1 VRACNSM
8 VLERFDF
15 CLAACRMLPTRTHN
29 VVTRARV
36 CGYGQEDIQE
46 RATLATNGSVDL
58 DVVIKERLNQYLA
71 ETRAQRS
78 LIIRAFMAASRRLDQ
93 EGKVSMNQISGKV

>member
-1 VRACNSM
+1 M

-93 EGKVSMNQISGKV
+93 EGKVSMNQISEKI